1 MPRAGLEKLYT
12 ELIDTYL
19 VRLARD
25 MDDALARAEAVC
37 QRGLKRWPKNL
48 ELLHRLASVKVA
60 QTAGFHP
67 SSVSKFNEKDYD
79 EIKALLNK
87 DKVVAV
93 GEIGLDYYYDTNP
106 RDMQMDIFTQQLQT
120 ARDLNMPS
128 IMHIRDAWGDF
139 LPMLKGWNQEA
150 VVHCWTGSLE
160 SAKICLDAGLHISFT
175 GSVTFKNANKLRAV
189 AKYIPMN
196 RLMIETDAPYM
207 APVPKRGK
215 RNEPKYVLHIAE
227 MFAEIKGLSLETVA
241 EKTFEN
247 GKRFF
252 NINGV

>member
-1 MPRAGLEKLYT
+1 MKLFDTHSHIYEDRFDEDRDAMIAALSQNNIELCMCVGADLETSRLSY
-12 ELIDTYL
+12 EL
-19 VRLARD
+19 
-25 MDDALARAEAVC
+25 AE
-37 QRGLKRWPKNL
+37 KHPNIY
-48 ELLHRLASVKVA
+48 SS
-60 QTAGFHP
+60 AGFHP
-67 SSVSKFNEKDYD
+67 SSVSKFSAGSYR
-79 EIKALLNK
+79 EIKSLLIK

-106 RDMQMDIFTQQLQT
+106 RDLQMDIFTQQLQT
-120 ARDLNMPS
+120 ARELNMPS

-189 AKYIPMN
+189 AKYIPLD

-215 RNEPKYVLHIAE
+215 RNEPKYVLHVAE
-227 MFAEIKGLSLETVA
+227 MFAELKGISLETIA
-241 EKTFEN
+241 NKTFEN